1 MGQDLLGPFDVD
13 ESVHGVQG
21 LRGGDERAVLGAT
34 DDRLERVQQR
44 VGVGRTPLVHE
55 RVGEQDSTGDRGC
68 VVERHAGE
76 LLGQRVGTASVSG
89 LGGLDRERADTAAP
103 AVWRA
108 SATRSASSLRRMP
121 HCSMRS
127 AITSARSRRRVA
139 LMAAW
144 IASPKR
150 GERAVPPTG
159 PGRRRACPGA
169 PPLRSRRS

>member
-89 LGGLDRERADTAAP
+89 LGGLDRERGRHRCARGVAGQRHAQRVVAA
-103 AVWRA
+103 
-108 SATRSASSLRRMP
+108 S
-121 HCSMRS
+121 H
-127 AITSARSRRRVA
+127 
-139 LMAAW
+139 
-144 IASPKR
+144 
-150 GERAVPPTG
+150 
-159 PGRRRACPGA
+159 A
-169 PPLRSRRS
+169 PPLDALGDHERPLPASCRAHGRLDRVAEEG